1 MFKFNIIILAIGFL
15 LASYLPA
22 NAADPENDPQN
33 TTSYDRCLDKA
44 SGSMTSLRECEY
56 EEYERLDKILNNN
69 YKKIMK
75 STISQRDKDKI
86 KNMQRNWLAHRKQM
100 MDTIEDLYSGLGT
113 IGRLEAKYDA
123 NLILRSQ
130 AIIISNLASDP
141 N

>member
-33 TTSYDRCLDKA
+33 TTSYDCCLDKA
-44 SGSMTSLRECEY
+44 GSTAALIDCTANEY
-56 EEYERLDKILNNN
+56 KRLDKILNVN

-75 STISQRDKDKI
+75 SKISQRDKDKI
-86 KNMQRNWLAHRKQM
+86 KNMQRNWLAHREQM
-100 MDTIEDLYSGLGT
+100 MKTLSELYADQGSL
-113 IGRLEAKYDA
+113 GRLQLDQEA
-123 NLILRSQ
+123 NVILRSQ